1 MADNPL
7 VGAWKLVGY
16 ECKVGERKLGPPLG
30 PDAVG
35 YILYTE
41 SGHMS
46 VQIGAADRPP
56 FASPDPLGGTV
67 EEKGRAADTY
77 IAYCGT
83 YELFEDRVVHH
94 VEQAF
99 FPNRIGM
106 AMVRYYKL
114 EGDRIDLTTP
124 PLLIGG
130 EEKVCTI
137 SWERVR

>member
-16 ECKVGERKLGPPLG
+16 ECKVGERKLDPPLG

-67 EEKGRAADTY
+67 EEKGRAANT
-77 IAYCGT
+77 
-83 YELFEDRVVHH
+83 
-94 VEQAF
+94 
-99 FPNRIGM
+99 
-106 AMVRYYKL
+106 
-114 EGDRIDLTTP
+114 
-124 PLLIGG
+124 
-130 EEKVCTI
+130 
-137 SWERVR
+137 